1 MYKMNINRLDII
13 ILQLLK
19 SNECNNKFSG
29 MTISEMLES
38 CNMGCRNNVY
48 IRLKKLLKDNLIDKG
63 IVDNHADTYYIT
75 EKGLKIL

>member
-1 MYKMNINRLDII
+1 
-13 ILQLLK
+13 
-19 SNECNNKFSG
+19 
-29 MTISEMLES
+29 MLES